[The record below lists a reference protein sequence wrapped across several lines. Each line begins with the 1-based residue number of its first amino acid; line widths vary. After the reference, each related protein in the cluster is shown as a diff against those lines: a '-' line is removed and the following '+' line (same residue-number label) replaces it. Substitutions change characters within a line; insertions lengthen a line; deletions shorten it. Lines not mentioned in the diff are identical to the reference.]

1 MSTKTSAKTLY
12 QWKCFSIEQEQHQL
26 PDGRNIEFT
35 TVKHPGAVIIVPIN
49 QHGELVLVHQYRPAI
64 KQWIL
69 EFPAGTLESKEDI
82 LNCAK
87 RELAEEVNLKA
98 ENWQSLG
105 ELLPVPGFCDEVQY
119 LFLAQGLSETAGE
132 LDDDEVIEVVT
143 MSIAEFEQKVL
154 KNEIQ
159 DGKTL
164 ATYLK
169 IKIMGIV

>member
-12 QWKCFSIEQEQHQL
+12 QWKCFSIEQEHHQL

-49 QHGELVLVHQYRPAI
+49 HSGDLVLVHQYRPAI

-87 RELAEEVNLKA
+87 RELAEEVNPKA
-98 ENWQSLG
+98 ESWQSLG

-143 MSIAEFEQKVL
+143 LSIAEFEQKVL
-154 KNEIQ
+154 NNEIQ

-169 IKIMGIV
+169 IKMMGIV